1 MYPYFQEIINYLY
14 LGNSKS
20 LEYSKFD
27 LIINC
32 TKENQVPFPTHYPT
46 ECIRIPIRDDPSEY
60 NNLLQIL
67 LNTDVLEQIHNQ
79 ITNKKKVLVHCLMG
93 QQRSC
98 AVVACYLIKYRN
110 LTPEESINFII
121 SKRPIAFFGAV
132 NFLQTIICFFQK
144 SNIKKEAIS

>member
-20 LEYSKFD
+20 VEYSKFD
-27 LIINC
+27 MIVNC
-32 TKENQVPFPTHYPT
+32 TKENQVPFPTHYIT
-46 ECIRIPIRDDPSEY
+46 KCIRIPIKDDPSEY

-67 LNTDVLEQIHNQ
+67 LNTDVLEQIHNH
-79 ITNKKKVLVHCLMG
+79 ITNKKQVLVHCVMG

-110 LTPEESINFII
+110 LTTEESINFII
-121 SKRPIAFFGAV
+121 SKRPIAFFGSV

-144 SNIKKEAIS
+144 SIGKKEAIN